1 MPPFANFVT
10 PWRWQSGSSLK
21 NTIQK
26 FLCKGTTSGSQDS
39 AKDALAFQ
47 SLQFLSLPKLLK
59 SVLGPAGTSPSCAL
73 LPLISRSACEL
84 GSSSSAGQ
92 GGPSKH
98 SPPAS
103 APTRRTRTGTQ
114 AHRHP
119 PTGTHRA
126 HTEHTPNTP
135 HAHSHRDAD
144 THTLSGVSLRE
155 AGRSGLPELV
165 MCEQACSSEGCEPG
179 AWPVYPDRW
188 GLPHWRRVGG
198 GHPSSTGGGP
208 VWGLLP
214 DFLTG
219 QCLVALPRP
228 LGESK
233 GCLPAPSR
241 GLCECWVPLSREPP
255 GCGPVGCRWGQPFLA
270 VGPAVSFSVGL
281 VVGLVG
287 SAQGGGDLSL

>member
-1 MPPFANFVT
+1 MGMGVLGAEGRCAGRWGWACGAGAGGGAGAGAAGPCVIPRVGRGGWRQPGTQGSSFYPWSPGYEGDTGAAEGRSEEVPPFANFVT

-155 AGRSGLPELV
+155 GHAAGRSGLPELV

-198 GHPSSTGGGP
+198 GASILHG
-208 VWGLLP
+208 
-214 DFLTG
+214 
-219 QCLVALPRP
+219 
-228 LGESK
+228 
-233 GCLPAPSR
+233 
-241 GLCECWVPLSREPP
+241 
-255 GCGPVGCRWGQPFLA
+255 RWPC
-270 VGPAVSFSVGL
+270 VGPAP
-281 VVGLVG
+281 
-287 SAQGGGDLSL
+287 